1 MKTICL
7 GAALT
12 AAVLAA
18 TATAAFAQA
27 GTVDAYTPA
36 DEAKA
41 KAAVSAAGYTPGM
54 VATAQAG
61 NLFLSATKGAD
72 KYFVTVTADG
82 HVYPGPALGAA
93 PGPDAAAAAMAPPAG
108 RGGRGAPPS
117 GGD

>member
-1 MKTICL
+1 MKTIYL
-7 GAALT
+7 AAAL
-12 AAVLAA
+12 LAA

-41 KAAVSAAGYTPGM
+41 KAAVSAAGFTPGA

-82 HVYPGPALGAA
+82 HVYPGPALGSV
-93 PGPDAAAAAMAPPAG
+93 PGPDSAGPAMTPAAGHAAQ
-108 RGGRGAPPS
+108 GG
-117 GGD
+117 